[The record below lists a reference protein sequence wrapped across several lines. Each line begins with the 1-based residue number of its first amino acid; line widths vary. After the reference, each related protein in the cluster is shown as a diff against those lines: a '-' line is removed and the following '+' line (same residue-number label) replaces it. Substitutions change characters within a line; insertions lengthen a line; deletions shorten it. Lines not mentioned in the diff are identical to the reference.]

1 MLSRK
6 LRIAAITLLLA
17 GSGCAHNPVIAP
29 PVPLPLP
36 ARPDLPT
43 LPPGALDCVGQSDY
57 EALVER
63 DVKQTA
69 HIKKLEAIILSTHSK

>member
-6 LRIAAITLLLA
+6 LRLAAITLLLA
-17 GSGCAHNPVIAP
+17 GSGCAHDPVIAP

-43 LPPGALDCVGQSDY
+43 LPPGALECVGQSDY

-63 DVKQTA
+63 DAKLKAYAQQ
-69 HIKKLEAIILSTHSK
+69 LEAIIRSTHK